1 MTINSEQKTNQ
12 LRGRLLENP
21 ADITAW
27 LELEKQL
34 EVSNQYPEAPG
45 SNAVYRLQESE
56 TGRMQHRSS
65 SLLQE
70 DSKVKRKEIAPLGL
84 RRSTLDIFVLPGI
97 EYYFRKQRPQH
108 LANTLVS
115 LGYRVWYVDPS
126 FQLGAEEAFWSYSDD
141 DALIVRL
148 PSPRF
153 DAISIH
159 AATLS
164 PGEEQQI
171 SDAIRKLIVN
181 ASIDSYIF
189 LVEHPFWEF
198 IPVNLGARFIYD
210 CIDLHEGF
218 GNINP
223 KLLAREKSM
232 LEKAWAVV
240 STSAYLDSHIYSLT
254 GRRSTIIRNA
264 CDTEHFMV
272 KKEPDQSRVSSD
284 SLSIGYFGAISHW
297 FDKDLVTDAARL
309 LADQAVF
316 HFIGSDDCGLQ
327 AEFERKGL
335 LNSKFY
341 GEVPYEAVPSIAKT
355 FDVCI
360 IPFQLIELI
369 KATNPVK
376 FYEYMAMGKPVV
388 ASRIPE
394 LECYSEQHLH
404 LALVE
409 GPEDFAESSIRL
421 IKEAGH
427 EAIEERLSIA
437 RSNTWLSRAEALASV
452 IQTID
457 PVISI
462 IVPVYFALAE
472 TLRLVDALL
481 ENSSVSRLEILLIDD
496 SCSVPYHDQ
505 LMAEVQSRQ
514 RLTRHQ
520 IVLKANKYNRGFAET
535 VNTGLLIASG
545 EYVVIA
551 NNDTCPGLGW
561 DLSLLHHFAA
571 EPENAK
577 PLGIICPLTNN
588 IGGEAR
594 QGCFYSDAHGLD
606 ELSLDYASTDFAS
619 GLIPVDSIAFFFVMG
634 RKSMFEEVGAL
645 SDRYTRGY
653 FEDDDYCKRVL
664 SHGYRIAVASNCFVH
679 HDLSL
684 SFNTKDPLSKFF
696 TMLKNEKKFQ
706 ERFEK

>member
-1 MTINSEQKTNQ
+1 MTSNSDQKTNQ
-12 LRGRLLENP
+12 LRRSILENP
-21 ADITAW
+21 ADIAGW
-27 LELEKQL
+27 LELEGQL
-34 EVSNQYPEAPG
+34 DGSDQYLPAP
-45 SNAVYRLQESE
+45 SSDAIHRLQESV
-56 TGRMQHRSS
+56 TGPIPPRSS
-65 SLLQE
+65 SPLPE
-70 DSKVKRKEIAPLGL
+70 ASRIERKEIAPLSL
-84 RRSTLDIFVLPGI
+84 KQSSLDIFILPGI

-108 LANTLVS
+108 LANALAS

-126 FQLGAEEAFWSYSDD
+126 FQVGAEEAFWSYSDND
-141 DALIVRL
+141 TLIVRL

-153 DAISIH
+153 EAISIH

-164 PGEEQQI
+164 PGEEQLITEALRRLI
-171 SDAIRKLIVN
+171 SN

-189 LVEHPFWEF
+189 VVQHPFWEF
-198 IPVNLGARFIYD
+198 MLVNLGARFIYD

-223 KLLAREKSM
+223 KLIAREKSM
-232 LEKAWAVV
+232 LAKAWAVA
-240 STSAYLDSHIYSLT
+240 STSAYLDSHIYRLT
-254 GRRSTIIRNA
+254 GRRSTIIRNG
-264 CDTEHFMV
+264 CDVEHFRA
-272 KKEPDQSRVSSD
+272 KEEVNQMRSSSE

-297 FDKDLVTDAARL
+297 FDKDLVTGAARL
-309 LADQAVF
+309 LTDQAVF

-327 AEFERKGL
+327 ADFEGKGL
-335 LNSKFY
+335 KNSKFY
-341 GEVPYEAVPSIAKT
+341 GEIPYETVPSIANT
-355 FDVCI
+355 FDLCI

-376 FYEYMAMGKPVV
+376 FYEYMALGKPVV

-394 LECYSEQHLH
+394 LECYSQQYRH

-409 GPEDFAESSIRL
+409 GPEDFAEACLRL
-421 IKEAGH
+421 TKENAH

-437 RSNTWLSRAEALASV
+437 RSNTWLSRAKALASV

-457 PVISI
+457 PVISV

-481 ENSSVSRLEILLIDD
+481 ENSKVSKLEILLIDD

-505 LMAEVQSRQ
+505 LMAAVKTRQ
-514 RLTRHQ
+514 RLTRHR
-520 IVLKANKYNRGFAET
+520 IILKANKYNRGFAET
-535 VNTGLLIASG
+535 VNTGLLSVSG

-551 NNDTCPGLGW
+551 NNDTCPGRGW

-571 EPENAK
+571 ERENAK
-577 PLGIICPLTNN
+577 PLGIVCPLTNN
-588 IGGEAR
+588 IGDEAR
-594 QGCFYSDAHGLD
+594 QGCFYSDNQGLD
-606 ELSLDYASTDFAS
+606 KLSLDYAGTEFSSA
-619 GLIPVDSIAFFFVMG
+619 LMPVDSIAFFFIMG
-634 RKSMFEEVGAL
+634 RKATFEEVGAL

-664 SHGYRIAVASNCFVH
+664 SHGYRIAVAANCFVH

-696 TMLKNEKKFQ
+696 IMLRNEKKFQ
-706 ERFEK
+706 ERFER

>member
-1 MTINSEQKTNQ
+1 MTPNSDEKTNQ
-12 LRGRLLENP
+12 LRRKLLENP
-21 ADITAW
+21 ADISAW
-27 LELEKQL
+27 LELDKQL
-34 EVSNQYPEAPG
+34 EGGNQYPLA
-45 SNAVYRLQESE
+45 SSSSALHRLQESVP
-56 TGRMQHRSS
+56 GPLPPRSS
-65 SLLQE
+65 SNPLE
-70 DSKVKRKEIAPLGL
+70 DTKIKRKEIAPLDL
-84 RRSTLDIFVLPGI
+84 KRSTLDIFILPGI

-108 LANTLVS
+108 LANALAS

-126 FQLGAEEAFWSYSDD
+126 FQLGAEEAFWSYSDN

-159 AATLS
+159 GATLS
-164 PGEEQQI
+164 PGEERQI
-171 SDAIRKLIVN
+171 SEALKKLIED

-189 LVEHPFWEF
+189 VVEHPFWEF

-223 KLLAREKSM
+223 KLIAREKSM
-232 LEKAWAVV
+232 LERAWAVV

-264 CDTEHFMV
+264 CDVEHFMT
-272 KKEPDQSRVSSD
+272 KKAVGRSIHSSD
-284 SLSIGYFGAISHW
+284 SLSIGYFGAIAHW

-309 LADQAVF
+309 LTDQAVF

-327 AEFERKGL
+327 AEFEGKGL
-335 LNSKFY
+335 ENSKFY
-341 GEVPYEAVPSIAKT
+341 GEVPYETVPSIAKR
-355 FDVCI
+355 FDLCI

-394 LECYSEQHLH
+394 LECYSEQHRH

-409 GPEDFAESSIRL
+409 GPEDFAKACIRL
-421 IKEAGH
+421 TKETAH

-481 ENSSVSRLEILLIDD
+481 DNSKVSKLEILLIDD
-496 SCSVPYHDQ
+496 SCSVPYHDL
-505 LMAEVQSRQ
+505 LMAAIESRQ

-545 EYVVIA
+545 EYVVVA

-594 QGCFYSDAHGLD
+594 QACFYSDIHGLD
-606 ELSLDYASTDFAS
+606 ELSLDYVGTDFSS
-619 GLIPVDSIAFFFVMG
+619 GLIPADSIAFFFVMG
-634 RKSMFEEVGAL
+634 RKSTFEEVGAL
-645 SDRYTRGY
+645 SDRYARGY

-664 SHGYRIAVASNCFVH
+664 SHGYRIAIASNCFVH

-696 TMLKNEKKFQ
+696 TMLKNERKFQ
-706 ERFEK
+706 ERFKR

>member
-1 MTINSEQKTNQ
+1 MTSNSDQKTNQ
-12 LRGRLLENP
+12 LRKRLLENP
-21 ADITAW
+21 ADIAGW
-27 LELEKQL
+27 LELERQL
-34 EVSNQYPEAPG
+34 EGSDQYLPAP
-45 SNAVYRLQESE
+45 SSDAIHRLQESA
-56 TGRMQHRSS
+56 TGQISPRSS
-65 SLLQE
+65 SHLPEALRIE
-70 DSKVKRKEIAPLGL
+70 RKEIASLSL
-84 RRSTLDIFVLPGI
+84 KRSSLDIFILPGI

-108 LANTLVS
+108 LANALAS

-126 FQLGAEEAFWSYSDD
+126 FQLGAEEAFWSFSDND
-141 DALIVRL
+141 TLIVRL

-164 PGEEQQI
+164 PGEEQLI
-171 SDAIRKLIVN
+171 SESLRRLIAN

-189 LVEHPFWEF
+189 VVQHPFWEF
-198 IPVNLGARFIYD
+198 VPVNLGARFIYD

-223 KLLAREKSM
+223 KLIAREKSM
-232 LEKAWAVV
+232 LEKAWAVA
-240 STSAYLDSHIYSLT
+240 STSAYLDSHIYNLT
-254 GRRSTIIRNA
+254 GRRSAIIRNA
-264 CDTEHFMV
+264 CDVEHFMV
-272 KKEPDQSRVSSD
+272 KEEVNQLHSSSE

-297 FDKDLVTDAARL
+297 FDKDLVTGAARL
-309 LADQAVF
+309 LTDQAVF

-327 AEFERKGL
+327 AEFEGKNL
-335 LNSKFY
+335 ENSKFY
-341 GEVPYEAVPSIAKT
+341 GEIPYETVPSIAST
-355 FDVCI
+355 FDLCI

-376 FYEYMAMGKPVV
+376 FYEYMALGKPVV

-394 LECYSEQHLH
+394 LECYSEQYRH

-409 GPEDFAESSIRL
+409 GPKDFAEACLRL
-421 IKEAGH
+421 TKENAR
-427 EAIEERLSIA
+427 EVIEERLSIA
-437 RSNTWLSRAEALASV
+437 RSNTWLSRAKALASV
-452 IQTID
+452 IQAID
-457 PVISI
+457 PIISV
-462 IVPVYFALAE
+462 IVPVYFALPE

-481 ENSSVSRLEILLIDD
+481 ENSKVSKLEILLIDD

-505 LMAEVQSRQ
+505 LMAAVESRQ

-520 IVLKANKYNRGFAET
+520 IILKANKYNRGFAET

-551 NNDTCPGLGW
+551 NNDTCPGRGW

-571 EPENAK
+571 ERENAK

-594 QGCFYSDAHGLD
+594 QACFYTDNQGLD
-606 ELSLDYASTDFAS
+606 ELSLDYASTELSS

-634 RKSMFEEVGAL
+634 RKATFEEVGAL

-664 SHGYRIAVASNCFVH
+664 SHGYRIAVAANCFVH

-706 ERFEK
+706 ERFES